1 MNTARREVDEAMN
14 SHGFHFI
21 TTGGG
26 CTAYEKVDPAVASA
40 LLARHVHSGIAPAHS
55 GFRVMIH
62 HGTAQEEEQEIASAA
77 SILITVQD
85 DASVPTSIDDA
96 CTIGIYNTKGD
107 QITFFT
113 APDVWAALS
122 QVQGPPR

>member
-1 MNTARREVDEAMN
+1 MNTAKREVDEAMN
-14 SHGFHFI
+14 SHGFSHT

-26 CTAYEKVDPAVASA
+26 CTAYEKADPAVAGA
-40 LLARHVHSGIAPAHS
+40 LLARLVHSGIAPAHS

-62 HGTAQEEEQEIASAA
+62 HGTAQEEEQEIASAS

-85 DASVPTSIDDA
+85 DASAPASIDDA
-96 CTIGIYNTKGD
+96 CTIGIYSAGGD

-122 QVQGPPR
+122 EVQGPPR